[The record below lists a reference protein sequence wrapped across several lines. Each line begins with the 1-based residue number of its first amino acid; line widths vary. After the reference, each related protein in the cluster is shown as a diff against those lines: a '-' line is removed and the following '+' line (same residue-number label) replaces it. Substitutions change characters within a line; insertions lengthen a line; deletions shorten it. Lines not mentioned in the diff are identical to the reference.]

1 MVWGTMM
8 DGSMW
13 FPFMGVGFGLMM
25 LVGLLVFAFWLWML
39 IDAATRRFRNTTEKI
54 IWIVVVALTGWLGA
68 LVYFIVIRSYNT
80 VGLAKK

>member
-1 MVWGTMM
+1 
-8 DGSMW
+8 MW